1 MGSRARHGRFQEGKL
16 ETRAVGVPVD
26 RLNRARV
33 LTDVMGVLYCA
44 TGLAGG
50 IQRVMVET
58 EDRPEAEAHKK
69 TSRSKVEG
77 NLKAK
82 S

>member
-1 MGSRARHGRFQEGKL
+1 MGSRARHGRFQEGIL
-16 ETRAVGVPVD
+16 ETRAAEVGAD

-33 LTDVMGVLYCA
+33 LTDVMGVLCCA
-44 TGLAGG
+44 TGLADG
-50 IQRVMVET
+50 IQQVMIET
-58 EDRPEAEAHKK
+58 EDGPEAEAHKK

-77 NLKAK
+77 NSKAK